1 MVLDVPIKTK
11 LTSKYWYQTLNSIY
25 FLITKIEFQIVS
37 LLHAVWLS
45 KIVNIELKFIVEF
58 KKKKNF
64 HNLQIKKKKAFQC
77 SFCTSFRLIK
87 VLLISCDDSY
97 CVVVDSVFEFCI
109 SSSLCKFKMSV
120 VDIKLPNILQTENE
134 DRVQH

>member
-45 KIVNIELKFIVEF
+45 KIVDIELKFIVEF
-58 KKKKNF
+58 KKKKTF
-64 HNLQIKKKKAFQC
+64 TIYKLKKKL
-77 SFCTSFRLIK
+77 S
-87 VLLISCDDSY
+87 
-97 CVVVDSVFEFCI
+97 
-109 SSSLCKFKMSV
+109 SV
-120 VDIKLPNILQTENE
+120 VSVLVSDLKYC
-134 DRVQH
+134 

>member
-25 FLITKIEFQIVS
+25 FLIIKIEFQIVS

-58 KKKKNF
+58 KKKKLSQFTN
-64 HNLQIKKKKAFQC
+64 
-77 SFCTSFRLIK
+77 
-87 VLLISCDDSY
+87 
-97 CVVVDSVFEFCI
+97 
-109 SSSLCKFKMSV
+109 
-120 VDIKLPNILQTENE
+120 
-134 DRVQH
+134 

>member
-58 KKKKNF
+58 KKKK
-64 HNLQIKKKKAFQC
+64 
-77 SFCTSFRLIK
+77 
-87 VLLISCDDSY
+87 
-97 CVVVDSVFEFCI
+97 
-109 SSSLCKFKMSV
+109 
-120 VDIKLPNILQTENE
+120 KLSQFTN
-134 DRVQH
+134 